1 MWACVGKIQYV
12 AIVPQYETI
21 CGMELAEVGVF
32 AYIVSE
38 TTRSRETG
46 ANTHKIA
53 DLETGRRAGND
64 RRGEH
69 HLEILDLTGKPA
81 GYSTAFLGKRIS
93 WQQFREVTKTK
104 DRPEGCPIP
113 EGATLRGKQ
122 PPPYREPRPPK
133 VYWAGGECRFASRYT
148 DPSRENRGFPK
159 KPPLIHV
166 SKTMVELL
174 RPLSAK
180 IESRFVFRSESVR
193 SDVTAQA
200 ATMRL
205 PIAEEHSA
213 GRISARHMQ
222 AADWFQEDVVA
233 SASAKV
239 EGVRMRTPTGSML
252 PCGSRDPLALWPAEA
267 SADRAIRLRWRFRTL
282 GPLARIVWHALN
294 GAEIAELAP
303 AWKFS
308 QRNIAEAG
316 RIRLR
321 AGLELCARMAERE
334 VDKLPAWEVLEVTRA
349 ACAECAKL
357 EATRR
362 MRILIPANDNRREIP
377 QRIAA

>member
-1 MWACVGKIQYV
+1 M
-12 AIVPQYETI
+12 
-21 CGMELAEVGVF
+21 
-32 AYIVSE
+32 
-38 TTRSRETG
+38 
-46 ANTHKIA
+46 A
-53 DLETGRRAGND
+53 DPDTGRRAGYE

-81 GYSTAFLGKRIS
+81 GYSSAFLGKRIS
-93 WQQFREVTKTK
+93 WQAFAEVTKTK
-104 DRPEGCPIP
+104 ERPEGCPIP
-113 EGATLRGKQ
+113 EGAVLRGR
-122 PPPYREPRPPK
+122 PPRPWREPRPPK
-133 VYWAGGECRFASRYT
+133 SYWLGRECRFAKRYT
-148 DPSRENRGFPK
+148 DPTRENRGFPR
-159 KPPLIHV
+159 KPQLVAIG
-166 SKTMVELL
+166 KTMAELL

-193 SDVTAQA
+193 SDVTAAA

-267 SADRAIRLRWRFRTL
+267 AADQAIRLRWRFRML
-282 GPLARIVWHALN
+282 GPLARIVWRALN
-294 GAEIAELAP
+294 GEEMAELAP
-303 AWKFS
+303 AWPFS
-308 QRNIAEAG
+308 QRNKAEAG

-334 VDKLPAWEVLEVTRA
+334 VDRLPQWEVLEVVQA
-349 ACAECAKL
+349 ACTECAKL

-362 MRILIPANDNRREIP
+362 MRVPTPANDNRREIP
-377 QRIAA
+377 HRIAA